1 MTRTGTLTLSGL
13 VTVPIKL
20 YSAIGGTAPSMHLT
34 HCGGKVTQA
43 YTCSVC
49 STVVSRADCGRAV
62 KVGKLMVPISPED
75 FADENGEADEGEAN
89 GSFTLIGFSASQPS
103 QMHLGRPYYVSY
115 NEDFP
120 PTAYRLLI
128 ATMLERKLCA
138 LIRYMTRG
146 VVNHGVLLPQT
157 AGYFVLHQLILVEE
171 LRDPVELADS
181 IQLATPEKKG
191 LVQMGKLVGD
201 MTVKQL
207 PLADIK
213 NEAASRLRSIIEAKL
228 AEAMK
233 KGSSKDETSR
243 KGGKKK

>member
-1 MTRTGTLTLSGL
+1 LTLSGL

-49 STVVSRADCGRAV
+49 NTVVSRADCGRAV
-62 KVGKLMVPISPED
+62 KVGKLMIPLTAED
-75 FADENGEADEGEAN
+75 LAEDDEGEVAEGESN

-138 LIRYMTRG
+138 LIKYMTRG
-146 VVNHGVLLPQT
+146 VVNHGVLLPQE
-157 AGYFVLHQLILVEE
+157 AGFFVMHQLVLVEE
-171 LRDPVELADS
+171 IRDPAELIGS
-181 IQLATPEKKG
+181 PESWRNDRKAIA
-191 LVQMGKLVGD
+191 QMGKLVGD
-201 MTVKQL
+201 MTAKEL

-213 NEAASRLRSIIEAKL
+213 NEAAARLRSVIEAKL

-233 KGSSKDETSR
+233 GSSA
-243 KGGKKK
+243 KGANKGKRSAK